1 MYNGLVHA
9 HSGLRWIAIFLL
21 VFAII
26 KFFSG
31 KAGNKTFSPRDK
43 KTALFSMI
51 VLHLQLLI
59 GLVLYFMGNFPAL
72 MKERGMGDTYARF
85 YGMEH
90 ILMMVIAIALITF
103 GYSSAKRMSMDS
115 KKFSRLSYTYLIGFI
130 LIMAAIP
137 WPFREAL
144 GASWF

>member
-9 HSGLRWIAIFLL
+9 HSGLRWIAILLL

-31 KAGNKTFSPRDK
+31 NAGNKTFSPRDK

-51 VLHLQLLI
+51 VLHLQLVI
-59 GLVLYFMGNFPAL
+59 GLALYFMGNFPAL

-103 GYSSAKRMSMDS
+103 GYSSAKRMSIDA
-115 KKFSRLSYTYLIGFI
+115 KKFKRLSYTYLIGFI
-130 LIMAAIP
+130 IIMAAIP

>member
-21 VFAII
+21 IFAII

-51 VLHLQLLI
+51 VLHLQLVI
-59 GLVLYFMGNFPAL
+59 GLALYFMGNFPGL

-103 GYSSAKRMSMDS
+103 GYSSAKRMSMDT

-137 WPFREAL
+137 WPFREVL